1 MTILVTGSR
10 SLTDQLLIDQ
20 ACDTFILE
28 SFKRRLIGESCRY
41 KFLKHGAAAGVDTL
55 AAKWVKR
62 HGIEPVP
69 FPAKWDD
76 WGGLPPE
83 KISLKRNRFGKLY
96 NTLAGFNRNQ
106 EMIDSGFGVLLAI
119 RCLGKSNG
127 CDDMIERVKKTG
139 KPIFL
144 YKENGSFEWLS

>member
-1 MTILVTGSR
+1 MTILITGSR

-28 SFKRRLIGESCRY
+28 SFRRRLIGDGVKY
-41 KFLKHGAAAGVDTL
+41 KVLKHGAAAGVDTL
-55 AAKWVKR
+55 AAKWAER
-62 HGIEPVP
+62 HGIETVP

-76 WGGLPPE
+76 WEGLPPE
-83 KISLKRNRFGKLY
+83 KVNLKRNRFGKYY
-96 NTLAGFNRNQ
+96 NAFAGFNRNQ
-106 EMIDSGFGVLLAI
+106 KMLDSGFDVLLAI

-144 YKENGSFEWLS
+144 YKENSEYEWLQ